1 MDARHDSLR
10 VLVICGG
17 ATDERDVSVR
27 SGRRVANALHS
38 RGFTV
43 RVADLDQSLIDTL
56 RDFAP
61 HVVWPLVHGSIGE
74 DGSLQALLEASRQ
87 TFVGAPSVNA
97 MWASNKPTA
106 KSLLA
111 REGIATP
118 QWIALPQ
125 GLFRQLGATH
135 VLDEIVGSIAF
146 PAVVKPTD
154 GGSALGMSKVSG
166 PRELRSALVDAFA
179 YGQRVMIERF
189 VAGKE
194 VAVSV
199 ADVGDGPRALP
210 PVEIETE
217 SGRYDYESRYTT
229 GNTRYFVPARLPA
242 AHVTRV
248 QGAAVRGHRILGL
261 RHISRF
267 DFIVDR
273 AGTPWFIDANVAPG
287 MTDTSLFPQAAQ
299 AAGSFAELVDHITLF
314 AAGQASPAA

>member
-1 MDARHDSLR
+1 MDARRDSLR

-43 RVADLDQSLIDTL
+43 QVADLGENLIGTL
-56 RDFAP
+56 RAFKPD
-61 HVVWPLVHGSIGE
+61 VVWPLVHGSIGE
-74 DGSLQALLEASRQ
+74 DGSLQTLLEASRQ
-87 TFVGAPSVNA
+87 AFVGARSVNA
-97 MWASNKPTA
+97 MWASSKPTA

-111 REGIATP
+111 RDGIATP
-118 QWIALPQ
+118 EWIALPQ

-135 VLDEIVGSIAF
+135 VLDEIAGSIVF

-154 GGSALGMSKVSG
+154 GGSALGMSKVGG
-166 PRELRSALVDAFA
+166 PRALRSALVDAFA

-189 VAGKE
+189 VEGKE

-199 ADVGDGPRALP
+199 VDLEHGPQALP
-210 PVEIETE
+210 PVEIQTDT
-217 SGRYDYESRYTT
+217 GRYDYESRYTT
-229 GNTRYFVPARLPA
+229 GNTRYFVPARLPESQIES
-242 AHVTRV
+242 V
-248 QGAAVRGHRILGL
+248 QETAVHGHRALGL

-267 DFIVDR
+267 DFIVDP
-273 AGTPWFIDANVAPG
+273 AGVPWFIDANVTPG

-299 AAGSFAELVDHITLF
+299 AAGSFAELIDHITVF
-314 AAGQASPAA
+314 AAQQAAPVA